1 MAEENK
7 EFTFENEQYRQTY
20 WHTCSHIM
28 AQAVK
33 RLWPEVKLAIGPSI
47 KEGWYYD
54 MDAPFAFTPDHMAQ
68 IEAEMKKICKEKL
81 KLERFELPREEAIK
95 FMEEKNEPYKVEL
108 IQDLPGD
115 AHISFYKQGEFTDL
129 CAGPHLDSTGRV
141 KGNAL
146 KLLTCNAAYWR
157 GDSNRETLQRIY
169 GIAFPKKDELD
180 AYLERLEEAHA
191 MGVRAV
197 NPTWNHVNALSGTNA
212 EEPERGLTPQGRVFV
227 RKMERLGMLVDV
239 SHLSDPGFW
248 DVAEELSGP
257 FFASHSNAR
266 AVFSHPRN
274 LTDEQFTAIIDHNG
288 VVGLNLYANFLGERA
303 DLDTAIAH
311 LEHWLELGGERTVAL
326 GGDLD
331 GCSSLPEGIT
341 GIQDL
346 DRLWERLLQR
356 NYSEALVRALFFEN
370 LMRVVSEVCTM

>member
-1 MAEENK
+1 MFDGHCDTILRCWETGQDLADNDGAVDLTRGGRFGRYCQFFALFSVDDPKTGKNAHQAYE
-7 EFTFENEQYRQTY
+7 EQYALFCRQ
-20 WHTCSHIM
+20 M
-28 AQAVK
+28 
-33 RLWPEVKLAIGPSI
+33 
-47 KEGWYYD
+47 
-54 MDAPFAFTPDHMAQ
+54 
-68 IEAEMKKICKEKL
+68 
-81 KLERFELPREEAIK
+81 
-95 FMEEKNEPYKVEL
+95 
-108 IQDLPGD
+108 
-115 AHISFYKQGEFTDL
+115 
-129 CAGPHLDSTGRV
+129 
-141 KGNAL
+141 
-146 KLLTCNAAYWR
+146 
-157 GDSNRETLQRIY
+157 
-169 GIAFPKKDELD
+169 
-180 AYLERLEEAHA
+180 EAHSDA
-191 MGVRAV
+191 VVQCRNGEDAQQAHRQGKIAAFLSVEGAHSLNCDLDRLRLAYARGVRAV
-197 NPTWNHVNALSGTNA
+197 NLTWNNPNLLSGTNCQ
-212 EEPERGLTPQGRVFV
+212 ERSRGLSGQGRAFV
-227 RKMERLGMLVDV
+227 REMERLGMLVDV